1 MLENPVKKSLK
12 CERILRD
19 SKGFMAM
26 QDLVN
31 TLKDIEGTRILV
43 IGDLM
48 LDTFVYGDVE
58 RISPESPVP
67 VLTVSREDTMLGGA
81 GNVVSSLAALKAKPI
96 LFSVIGD
103 DAKGE
108 EVLAIAKSLG
118 ADTSGIAVDPTRPTI
133 LKTRY
138 LARSQQVLRTDIEKT
153 HLIEAGVESKILA
166 GIQKALKQAKAI
178 VLSDYGKGMLTRE
191 LLQKTIQMAAAA
203 GIPVLVDPKGADF
216 SIYRGAD
223 IVTPNRKELGEAA
236 GFKNLRDDEDIIAA
250 AKKIIRDCGIKC
262 VVATRSEDGMTIVPS
277 VGAATHLKAQARE
290 VFDVSGAGDT
300 VIATLAAALGAGAD
314 IADAARLGNIA
325 GGIAVSKVGTTPV
338 RSAEI
343 VEVLEGGRDGG
354 SLQAPIA
361 DWTQA
366 GEQIRKWKAQGLKVG
381 MTGGCFD
388 IIHYGHVN
396 YLNEARRKCDRLVLA
411 LNHDASVK
419 ILKGPSRP
427 VNDQTARAT
436 VIGALASVDMV
447 VFFGASSAGED
458 NTPVA
463 IVTALKPDI
472 FFKGGD
478 YTVDQL
484 PEAKPVLADGGEV
497 LIMKMHEGYSTTNI
511 IEKSRQ
517 SA

>member
-1 MLENPVKKSLK
+1 MQELVK
-12 CERILRD
+12 
-19 SKGFMAM
+19 
-26 QDLVN
+26 
-31 TLKDIEGTRILV
+31 TLKAIENLKIMV
-43 IGDLM
+43 VGDLM

-67 VLTVSREDTMLGGA
+67 VLTVSREDRMLGGA
-81 GNVVSSLAALKAKPI
+81 GNVVSSLAALKAKPVLLSI
-96 LFSVIGD
+96 TGKDENGD
-103 DAKGE
+103 EAA
-108 EVLAIAKSLG
+108 AIAKSLG
-118 ADTSGIAVDPTRPTI
+118 ADISGLIADESRPTI

-138 LARSQQVLRTDIEKT
+138 LARNQQVLRTDMEKT
-153 HLIEAGVESKILA
+153 HPIDADIEARILA
-166 GIQKALKQAKAI
+166 AVQKNIKQVKAV
-178 VLSDYGKGMLTRE
+178 VLSDYGKGLLTKT
-191 LLQKTIQMAAAA
+191 LLEKTIRAANEA
-203 GIPVLVDPKGADF
+203 GVPVLVDPKGNDF
-216 SIYRGAD
+216 SLYRGAD

-236 GFKNLRDDEDIIAA
+236 DVKTLKGDDEIVAA
-250 AKKIIRDCGIKC
+250 AKKIIRDCGIKN
-262 VVATRSEDGMTIVPS
+262 VLATRSEDGMSLVPS
-277 VGAATHLKAQARE
+277 VGDTLHLKAQARE

-300 VIATLAAALGAGAD
+300 VIAVMAAALATGAHSME
-314 IADAARLGNIA
+314 AAKMANIA

-338 RSAEI
+338 RAEEI
-343 VEVLEGGRDGG
+343 LAVLEGRIDGS

-361 DWTQA
+361 DWVQA

-388 IIHYGHVN
+388 IVHYGHVN
-396 YLNEARRKCDRLVLA
+396 YLNDARRKCDRLILA

-427 VNDQTARAT
+427 VNDEMARAT

-447 VFFGASSAGED
+447 VFFGATNAGED

-463 IVTALKPDI
+463 LLTQLKPDI

-484 PEAKPVLADGGEV
+484 PEAKPVLAYGGEV
-497 LIMKMHEGYSTTNI
+497 SIMKMHEGYSTTGI
-511 IEKSRQ
+511 IEKSRK

>member
-1 MLENPVKKSLK
+1 MLENTIKKGLK
-12 CERILRD
+12 CHRLFTVF
-19 SKGFMAM
+19 KGFTAM
-26 QDLVN
+26 QDLVR
-31 TLKDIEGTRILV
+31 TLKDIQDRKIMV

-67 VLTVSREDTMLGGA
+67 VLAVSREDTMLGGA
-81 GNVVSSLAALKAKPI
+81 GNVVSSLSALKAKPL

-103 DAKGE
+103 DVKGA
-108 EVLAIAKSLG
+108 EVLSIAKALD
-118 ADTSGIAVDPTRPTI
+118 ADVSGIVVDSSRPTI

-138 LARSQQVLRTDIEKT
+138 LARAQQVLRTDIEKT
-153 HLIEAGVESKILA
+153 HPIDTGVEAKMLA
-166 GIQKALKQAKAI
+166 AIQKAMKQAQAI
-178 VLSDYGKGMLTRE
+178 VLSDYGKGVLTKE
-191 LLQKTIQMAAAA
+191 LLQKTIQMAAAS
-203 GIPVLVDPKGADF
+203 GIPVLVDPKGIDF

-223 IVTPNRKELGEAA
+223 IVTPNRKELGGATGA
-236 GFKNLRDDEDIIAA
+236 KNLRSDDDIIACG
-250 AKKIIRDCGIKC
+250 KKIIRECGIKT

-277 VGAATHLKAQARE
+277 VGAATHFKAQARE

-300 VIATLAAALGAGAD
+300 VIATLAAALAAGAD
-314 IADAARLGNIA
+314 IAGAAQLANIA

-338 RSAEI
+338 RSEEI
-343 VEVLEGGRDGG
+343 LAVLEGHQDGS

-396 YLNEARRKCDRLVLA
+396 YLNEARRNCDRLVLA

-463 IVTALKPDI
+463 IVTELKPDI

-484 PEAKPVLADGGEV
+484 PEAKPVLANGGEV
-497 LIMKMHEGYSTTNI
+497 SIMKMHQGYSTTSI